1 MVIPMRYVLLTCL
14 MAVVVPTVAWA
25 VVDFDMPP
33 IVLNNGDK
41 PAVTH
46 TPLLKK
52 SDVVRYPI
60 KVHYP
65 HGIGGPFDGFS
76 IETGSD
82 EPTNVT
88 DGGTQIKDRFGF
100 AGYLVRVHIL
110 DGSEVN
116 HDPSPFVPI
125 KGFGAGHIDLQ
136 GIYPGLNIPNSRK
149 ASSSRT
155 GAIWLPDDVA
165 GQSGVALPA
174 SFQADV
180 IDFLIHA
187 KNTDMPNDRTPDI
200 ELQVYNI
207 RHAKT
212 KGPVDVLTS
221 SWVFVPDASL
231 QSGNVPDPLPSALQ
245 PKVHPSTGHWVHLSE
260 SKVFDIGP
268 SAYIATLAGT
278 ALVDIRHIP
287 EPASGLMI
295 IGGISAIVL
304 GLRSRKNRVG

>member
-1 MVIPMRYVLLTCL
+1 MIILMRYVLLTCL
-14 MAVVVPTVAWA
+14 VSVALTTAAWA
-25 VVDFDMPP
+25 VVDFDMPA
-33 IVLNNGDK
+33 IILDNGDN
-41 PAVTH
+41 PSVTH
-46 TPLLKK
+46 TPLMTK

-60 KVHYP
+60 HVHYP
-65 HGIGGPFDGFS
+65 NGIGGTRDDYDEVTS
-76 IETGSD
+76 IAGGD
-82 EPTNVT
+82 VT
-88 DGGTQIKDRFGF
+88 TIDVYPEDQFGF
-100 AGYLVRVHIL
+100 AGYLVRVHVL

-136 GIYPGLNIPNSRK
+136 GLYPGLNIPNSRK

-155 GAIWLPDDVA
+155 GAIWLPDDVVA
-165 GQSGVALPA
+165 GSGVELPA
-174 SFQADV
+174 SFKAPV
-180 IDFLIHA
+180 IDLVLHA
-187 KNTDMPNDRTPDI
+187 KNTNLPNDRMADI

-207 RHAKT
+207 RHARA
-212 KGPVDVLTS
+212 KGSADAD
-221 SWVFVPDASL
+221 WVFVADA
-231 QSGNVPDPLPSALQ
+231 ALESSNG
-245 PKVHPSTGHWVHLSE
+245 PAAKVQPSTGHWVHLSSE
-260 SKVFDIGP
+260 SRVHVSP